1 MTEIDLNVQD
11 NLHALISMH
20 ITWKVAWVPQG
31 FKRSILWRKIWNPF
45 QPTVDGSEIWREN
58 QWRLVVELPDY
69 LSKVLAPFQVGKLA
83 GFLVAINSMCSFEP
97 HVGFLH
103 VAWGM
108 LQPLRCV
115 FSLWPEI
122 HQIELLMESWKVC
135 PNIRETKI
143 SKDLNFSKPDIGQTV
158 RFINGNFIRI
168 SNSLS

>member
-1 MTEIDLNVQD
+1 MYLNVQA
-11 NLHALISMH
+11 NLHALINMH
-20 ITWKVAWVPQG
+20 ITWKVAWVLRG

-45 QPTVDGSEIWREN
+45 QLTVDGSEIRRAN
-58 QWRLVVELPDY
+58 QWRLVVELADY

-83 GFLVAINSMCSFEP
+83 GFLVAINSMCSSEP

-115 FSLWPEI
+115 FSNDLKFIKLNYLWRVGRFAQTLEKPK
-122 HQIELLMESWKVC
+122 S
-135 PNIRETKI
+135 PKI
-143 SKDLNFSKPDIGQTV
+143 YFSKPEIGQIV